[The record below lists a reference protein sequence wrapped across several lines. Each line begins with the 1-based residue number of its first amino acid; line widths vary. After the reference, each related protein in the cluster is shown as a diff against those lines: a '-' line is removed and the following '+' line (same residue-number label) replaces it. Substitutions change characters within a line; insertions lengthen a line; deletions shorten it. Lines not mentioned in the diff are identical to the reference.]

1 MALLGRLIPTTHVLL
16 WTESLAC
23 TACGEHREKPTVSS
37 YSEAHKL
44 TFNLSGKPGNWDDMP
59 QLSKE
64 GLLRRRTFES
74 MDARASL
81 EEIAHKLAGN
91 TVVRRF
97 FFAEVWNILGVS
109 RVHPPVPTP
118 LEETS

>member
-1 MALLGRLIPTTHVLL
+1 MALLGRLIPTTHALL

-23 TACGEHREKPTVSS
+23 IACGEHREKPTVSS
-37 YSEAHKL
+37 YSEAQTNFRFGPANWGL
-44 TFNLSGKPGNWDDMP
+44 YASTFQRRAFAPQDSRVDGCESFARRNCAQAGRKHCRTPG
-59 QLSKE
+59 
-64 GLLRRRTFES
+64 G
-74 MDARASL
+74 
-81 EEIAHKLAGN
+81 
-91 TVVRRF
+91 

>member
-1 MALLGRLIPTTHVLL
+1 
-16 WTESLAC
+16 
-23 TACGEHREKPTVSS
+23 
-37 YSEAHKL
+37 L
-44 TFNLSGKPGNWDDMP
+44 TFNLSGKPGNWDYTP

-64 GLLRRRTFES
+64 GLLRRRTLEL

-81 EEIAHKLAGN
+81 EEIAHKLAEN
-91 TVVRRF
+91 TVVRRGGF

-118 LEETS
+118 PEETS